1 MADWGQRAKDK
12 DRDDAIRV
20 IEDAT
25 ARGQIIEA
33 DKDKRVQE
41 VRAAGTVGE
50 IELITRGLAAAP
62 AVAAGVSADPPPVSD
77 PAPPATTFPQYTPP
91 TTPPVSEPDPMPP
104 STVQYGE
111 PLTGSAG
118 TAYTPPTV
126 KRSGAGGKLVLILV
140 LCVMAGVAIP
150 IFFGIRS
157 LIDSV
162 DDLPG
167 ISGGG
172 ADVYSDEGFEEMVE
186 EVEDRTGSTE
196 VWEISMFDDYAVIYV
211 PTQATGKRYIAY
223 RYDGALSEFTKG
235 TRSTDEQRF
244 DLDDVDPAV
253 LRKLRA
259 DAEALVENPNSSFV
273 VVRPPF
279 LGEGPTQ
286 VTAHASNEFGES
298 GYLDATLKGKVIAE
312 HPPS

>member
-20 IEDAT
+20 IEDAA
-25 ARGQIIEA
+25 ARGRIIDA
-33 DKDKRVQE
+33 DKDKRIQE

-62 AVAAGVSADPPPVSD
+62 AVAADVSADP
-77 PAPPATTFPQYTPP
+77 PPATTFPQYTPP
-91 TTPPVSEPDPMPP
+91 TTPPVAEPDPLPP

-111 PLTGSAG
+111 PLTPSAG
-118 TAYTPPTV
+118 TPVSTPPVVT
-126 KRSGAGGKLVLILV
+126 RNGARNKLVLILV
-140 LCVMAGVAIP
+140 LCLMAGIALP

-172 ADVYSDEGFEEMVE
+172 ADVYSDEGFEDMVR
-186 EVEDRTGSTE
+186 EVEDGTGSTE
-196 VWEISMFDDYAVIYV
+196 VWEFSLFDDYAIVYV
-211 PTQATGKRYIAY
+211 PTQPTGKRYIAY
-223 RYDGALSEFTKG
+223 RYDGALTEFTKG
-235 TRSTDEQRF
+235 SQSLGEQRF
-244 DLDDVDPAV
+244 DLTDVDAGV
-253 LRKLRA
+253 LRKLRS
-259 DAEALVENPNSSFV
+259 DAEKLVENPTNSYV
-273 VVRPPF
+273 IVRPPP
-279 LGEGPTQ
+279 LGEGPVQ
-286 VTAHASNEFGES
+286 VSAHASNEFNES
-298 GYLDATLKGKVIAE
+298 GHLVATLNGKIISE